1 MITELLISEII
12 IGERHRKD
20 VGDVSDLAQSI
31 TAVGQLQPI
40 VITSDKRLIAGR
52 RRMLACE
59 KIGLQTVLATV
70 ADDVT
75 TARHLLI
82 AERDENTCRK
92 SFTPIEA
99 VALGKSLEELE
110 SPAAK
115 KRRESGNNQHT
126 EASGNLPEPSKRQTR
141 DIVAEAVGMS
151 GRTYEKAKAVVA
163 AATAPDASPEIIEAA
178 RQMNE
183 TGKVDP
189 AFKIVQA
196 AKSPLSADST
206 EIKGK
211 PVTATDVDHTR
222 LKVRDLV
229 QPLIIRIRATSKTA
243 VEALPGLQHDLEK
256 FADEIQELA
265 DEIFTKTVA
274 EKYQT
279 EPAPPKVWS
288 IDDDMSKFR
297 ALRDKLEPNWTDDFD
312 RASMKR
318 FFSQFANEIST
329 SEAP

>member
-211 PVTATDVDHTR
+211 PVTGTDVDHTR
-222 LKVRDLV
+222 SKVRDLV
-229 QPLIIRIRATSKTA
+229 KKLISRIKPTSKTA

-265 DEIFTKTVA
+265 AEIYTK
-274 EKYQT
+274 
-279 EPAPPKVWS
+279 S
-288 IDDDMSKFR
+288 I
-297 ALRDKLEPNWTDDFD
+297 
-312 RASMKR
+312 
-318 FFSQFANEIST
+318 
-329 SEAP
+329 